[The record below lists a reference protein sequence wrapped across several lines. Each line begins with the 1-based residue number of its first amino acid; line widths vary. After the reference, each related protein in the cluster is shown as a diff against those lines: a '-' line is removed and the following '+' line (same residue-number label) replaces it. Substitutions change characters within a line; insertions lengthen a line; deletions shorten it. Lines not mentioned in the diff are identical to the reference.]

1 MSRSSRRRETL
12 RHLGIVALLLGL
24 CASAF
29 AQEPAA
35 TPRPAPFLWKIE
47 GACKKPSWLFGTI
60 HLPRPD
66 VTNIPPVVRAAL
78 DSAGAVYTE
87 IPADLPTMLALL
99 PKMMLP
105 DGGTVDAVLGK
116 QTTAE
121 LEKEVKAMNPE
132 FTLQP
137 FLRFKPWAVIASIL
151 QLEDQMKYPGTL
163 ALDMLLYQR
172 AAMAG
177 KEVGGIETPDE
188 QIAVFDAFT
197 NAEQKLMVEDTI
209 KQLREIRASKRNLSD
224 DLARLYLAGDL
235 DMLVTELEKMD
246 SVTDNPELTAKFM
259 DRLLYRRNALMAE
272 RIVQRLREH
281 PDTSYFFAVGAAH
294 LQGDR
299 GLIAALKKAGFQLSR
314 VQ

>member
-1 MSRSSRRRETL
+1 MPRR
-12 RHLGIVALLLGL
+12 LGVVLALLAVVCTGALP
-24 CASAF
+24 
-29 AQEPAA
+29 AQEPK
-35 TPRPAPFLWKIE
+35 PAPFLWKIE
-47 GACKKPSWLFGTI
+47 GAGGKPSWLFGTI

-66 VTNIPPVVRAAL
+66 VTNIPPSVRGAL
-78 DSAGAVYTE
+78 DGTDAVYTE
-87 IPADLPTMLALL
+87 IPADLPTMLELL

-105 DGGTVDAVLGK
+105 DGGTVDAVLGP

-121 LEKEVKAMNPE
+121 LEKEVQAVNPE

-137 FLRFKPWAVIASIL
+137 FLRFKPWALIATLL
-151 QLEDQMKYPGTL
+151 QLDDQMKYPGAL

-197 NAEQKLMVEDTI
+197 NAEQALMVRDTI
-209 KQLREIRASKRNLSD
+209 RQLREIRAAKRNLSD

-235 DMLVTELEKMD
+235 DRLVAELEKMD
-246 SVTDNPELTAKFM
+246 AVTDHPELTAKFM
-259 DRLLYRRNALMAE
+259 DRLLYRRNALMAG
-272 RIVQRLREH
+272 RIAERLREH
-281 PDTSYFFAVGAAH
+281 PGRSYFFAVGAAH

-299 GLIAALKKAGFQLSR
+299 GLIAALEKAGFQLSR